1 MLIFLTNG
9 LRHLCGL
16 KNIKSEV
23 SLISTLTVI
32 FASLLFA
39 GSIEL
44 NSSIDAKSG
53 DRLINISLI
62 ENGTS
67 INLSTTN
74 NSIVE
79 NIPQIENIQN
89 NETINSTLNA
99 QQINR
104 LAAIIGMNKNKFSS
118 ETERY
123 LRKLENRGE
132 MQDYIVKFR
141 DSKSGKIR
149 K

>member
-1 MLIFLTNG
+1 MLIFLTNE
-9 LRHLCGL
+9 LRHLCAL

-44 NSSIDAKSG
+44 NSSIKTAINDSVF
-53 DRLINISLI
+53 NISLI
-62 ENGTS
+62 DDTDAF
-67 INLSTTN
+67 NLSATN
-74 NSIVE
+74 NSIVQ
-79 NIPQIENIQN
+79 NLPQIENIQN

-104 LAAIIGMNKNKFSS
+104 LTAIIEMNKNKFSS
-118 ETERY
+118 ET
-123 LRKLENRGE
+123 
-132 MQDYIVKFR
+132 VCV
-141 DSKSGKIR
+141 
-149 K
+149 